1 MLLYYLTDNFMTLM
15 ILAALVVALVQ
26 ADSLKNVEVVYNLSV
41 TDFLIPPL
49 TLEPVVENA
58 FKYGTGTDSGQITA
72 FPA

>member
-15 ILAALVVALVQ
+15 
-26 ADSLKNVEVVYNLSV
+26 
-41 TDFLIPPL
+41 IPPL